1 MTTPGTVHLL
11 CGPTG
16 AGKTTYARTLAEA
29 EGAVRFSIDEWMSA
43 LFWMDAGH
51 PFEPAWAM
59 ERVQRCAALI
69 WRTARDMCLRGA
81 PCVLEIGLTTVE
93 TRDRYAALAREAGL
107 PVKLHLVDAPVEV
120 RWERVR
126 ARNAEAGE
134 AGQLPF
140 ELTREMFDFV
150 ETMWEPPTD
159 AELAACDGVRAGA

>member
-1 MTTPGTVHLL
+1 MTMPGTVHLL

-16 AGKTTYARTLAEA
+16 AGKTTYARELADA

-59 ERVQRCAALI
+59 ERVRRSAALI
-69 WRTARDMCLRGA
+69 WRTARDVCLQGTA
-81 PCVLEIGLTTVE
+81 CVLEIGLTKAE
-93 TRDRYAALAREAGL
+93 TRERYAALAREAGL
-107 PVKLHLVDAPVEV
+107 PVRLHLVAAPVEV
-120 RWERVR
+120 RWERVQ
-126 ARNAEAGE
+126 ARNAEAGA

-150 ETMWEPPTD
+150 ETMWETPTD
-159 AELAACDGVRAGA
+159 AELAASDGVRAGA